1 MANIDISP
9 YGQNAQMPE
18 GYPIADNLTTNS
30 AQQALSARQGK
41 VLNEKTFSF
50 SMIDLDSIET
60 VKRFIRYD
68 GKWVVYNDYSCK
80 NIAVLPGETYRIT
93 AKSDTSAMYCV
104 LSSSETFPD
113 PIPEPPASFA
123 TGFSGYVTVQD
134 GGSAEVT
141 IPNDGAW
148 LYICIYATVDK
159 TPLVEKAFSL
169 SDVVNTIDSLASK
182 LKSEEVFVAANDA
195 KGYEKAK
202 ADYQCDGV
210 NDELTIQSAINA
222 IYSAGGGTVR
232 LSSGTF
238 YIDSF
243 PNYEAND
250 DGGSYTAIMIP
261 SNNTTGYTIR
271 IIGDSVPYN
280 STSGKGTRIRVS
292 DPCYEG
298 LDQDK
303 KCKIFRSPYVD
314 SLVGK
319 AKVALLMSDF
329 GIYLPWN
336 QKKIMCI
343 DLLYTNRVELRR
355 IYIIAYISGYN
366 GHTVSIKNPPDVA
379 VDGCV
384 GLRMTGGSNA
394 GFLNTYDS
402 VVCIGFYEGIKV
414 GGEHVIGLNLGGIF
428 NVYSYTFG
436 NYPWSDGMNHP
447 ITLINCSDERGVNLP
462 LFAYCS
468 EGRNNSASG
477 QQISIID
484 FNVERIAAYTPGKQL
499 GNLARELVPGTFH
512 GDISYTIQYQ
522 YGGSPLSTTM
532 KFWEDG
538 HGQRF
543 QSRNSTQLLACDTTT
558 RNSYA
563 PNYLQRIWDTTLGKE
578 VICVDT
584 ANKTWKDAMGNTV

>member
-30 AQQALSARQGK
+30 AQQALSAKQGK
-41 VLNEKTFSF
+41 VLNEKTFSYEKV
-50 SMIDLDSIET
+50 DTNSINSWP
-60 VKRFIRYD
+60 RFISID
-68 GKWVVYNDYSCK
+68 GKWVKYRDYACK
-80 NIAVLPGETYRIT
+80 NINVSPGETYRIT
-93 AKSDTSAMYCV
+93 AKSDASALYCV
-104 LSSSETFPD
+104 LSSAETFPD
-113 PIPEPPASFA
+113 SLNNPSASFA
-123 TGFSGYVTVQD
+123 TGYSSYSEIPE
-134 GGSAEVT
+134 GGSVDIV

-148 LYICIYATVDK
+148 LYICVYTTVDK
-159 TPLVEKAFSL
+159 TPLVEKVSTL
-169 SDVVNTIDSLASK
+169 KNVIDSLDGLMAK
-182 LKSEEVFVAANDA
+182 LKNGEVFIAASDA
-195 KGYEKAK
+195 RETEKER
-202 ADYQCDGV
+202 ADFLCTGV
-210 NDELTIQSAINA
+210 NDEVVIQAAINS
-222 IYSAGGGTVR
+222 IYAAGGGTVR
-232 LSSGTF
+232 MSSGTF

-243 PNYEAND
+243 TNYEAND

-261 SNNTTGYTIR
+261 SNNTTGYTIK
-271 IIGDSVPYN
+271 IIGDSIPYSYTAN
-280 STSGKGTRIRVS
+280 GGTRIRVS
-292 DPCYEG
+292 DTCYEG
-298 LDQDK
+298 LDQNK
-303 KCKIFRSPYVD
+303 VYKIFRSPYVR
-314 SLVGK
+314 SLVNN
-319 AKVALLMSDF
+319 ARVSLIMEQF

-343 DLLYTNRVELRR
+343 DLLYTNRVELRHV
-355 IYIIAYISGYN
+355 YITAYISGYN
-366 GHTVSIKNPPDVA
+366 GHTVSIQNPPDVA
-379 VDGCV
+379 VEGCV

-394 GFLNTYDS
+394 GLLSTYDS

-447 ITLINCSDERGVNLP
+447 ITLINCSDERSVNLP

-468 EGRNNSASG
+468 ESRNNSASG

-512 GDISYTIQYQ
+512 GDISYTIQYR

-584 ANKTWKDAMGNTV
+584 ANKTWKDAMGNIV